1 MENKRINNIMNKNW
15 NAMESIL
22 DKEMPIQNKK
32 RRILWVW
39 IFAFGIISFSSAIY
53 VSNQNTDNNVKSKHE
68 EKFLSEE
75 STDIH
80 IASTTTE
87 NSNLNIE
94 SSTNNSPTQSKG
106 RRDKILSKSKETNF
120 TKQSIHRQKNLIVK
134 SEPDIINIAK
144 LQEDPSIMT
153 QYGTEDFEKDE
164 SHIILPEVYNV
175 DQLNAIA
182 INSLNYH
189 HNLPSMVVK
198 NNENISTFKL
208 GVITGVATTSFDA
221 ISSTYVGVQVEKGLN
236 KTLSLFSNLGW
247 RQYKGTNTNIQLNNS
262 SVKNLESATN
272 SSNLSLDRD
281 LGELIINDITKSLN
295 YAEVSGGIKYQINNK
310 LNVLGAFNLG
320 YLISESYKIDDE
332 TQALY
337 QDQTGVK
344 DLNEFLIE
352 AEQSTQHQKLTYH
365 LNLGLEYKLIRGF
378 NLYGNVH
385 HFLTSNN
392 NNTNNNNFQLSY
404 SNKNSRQ
411 WFELGLKYNFI
422 K

>member
-1 MENKRINNIMNKNW
+1 MENKRINNIMNNNW

-94 SSTNNSPTQSKG
+94 STTNNSPTQSKG

-120 TKQSIHRQKNLIVK
+120 TKQSTHKQENLFVK
-134 SEPDIINIAK
+134 REPDVIKVSKI
-144 LQEDPSIMT
+144 QESPSIMT
-153 QYGTEDFEKDE
+153 QHETEDFEKEE
-164 SHIILPEVYNV
+164 SRIILPEIYDV
-175 DQLNAIA
+175 DQLNTIA

-189 HNLPSMVVK
+189 LSLPNMVVK
-198 NNENISTFKL
+198 NNEHKSTFKL
-208 GVITGVATTSFDA
+208 GVITGLATTSFKA
-221 ISSTYVGVQVEKGLN
+221 ISSTYLGVQVEKGLN
-236 KTLSLFSNLGW
+236 KSLSLYSNLGW
-247 RQYKGTNTNIQLNNS
+247 RQYKGTNTNILLDNS
-262 SVKNLESATN
+262 SVISLESANN
-272 SSNLSLDRD
+272 SLNLDMD

-295 YAEVSGGIKYQINNK
+295 YAEVSGGIKYHIKNK
-310 LNVLGAFNLG
+310 LKVMGAFNLG
-320 YLISESYKIDDE
+320 YLISESYKIDEE

-344 DLNEFLIE
+344 DLNQFLRE

-365 LNLGLEYKLIRGF
+365 LNLGLEYKLIRDF
-378 NLYGNVH
+378 YLYGNVH
-385 HFLTSNN
+385 HYLTSNN
-392 NNTNNNNFQLSY
+392 NNFQQNY

>member
-39 IFAFGIISFSSAIY
+39 MFVFGIIAFSSAIY
-53 VSNQNTDNNVKSKHE
+53 VSNQNTDNNVKFKQE
-68 EKFLSEE
+68 EKLQSRE
-75 STDIH
+75 STNTQ
-80 IASTTTE
+80 IASNTNE
-87 NSNLNIE
+87 ISNLNIE
-94 SSTNNSPTQSKG
+94 SSANDSPTQGKG

-120 TKQSIHRQKNLIVK
+120 TKQSIHRQKNLIVN

-153 QYGTEDFEKDE
+153 QYGTEDFEKEE

-175 DQLNAIA
+175 DQLNTVA

-189 HNLPSMVVK
+189 HNLPSMTVK
-198 NNENISTFKL
+198 NNGNKSTFKL
-208 GVITGVATTSFDA
+208 GVITGVGTTSFNA
-221 ISSTYVGVQVEKGLN
+221 ISSTYLGVQVERGLN
-236 KTLSLFSNLGW
+236 KSLSLYSNLGW

-262 SVKNLESATN
+262 SVKNLESAAN
-272 SSNLSLDRD
+272 STNLSLDMD

-295 YAEVSGGIKYQINNK
+295 YAEISGGIKYRINNN
-310 LNVLGAFNLG
+310 LNIFGAFNLG
-320 YLISESYKIDDE
+320 YLMSESYKIDEE
-332 TQALY
+332 TQAHY

-344 DLNEFLIE
+344 DLNEFLVE

-365 LNLGLEYKLIRGF
+365 LNLGLEYKLIRDF
-378 NLYGNVH
+378 YLYGNVH

-392 NNTNNNNFQLSY
+392 NNTYYNTFQLNY
-404 SNKNSRQ
+404 SNKNSKQ
-411 WFELGLKYNFI
+411 WFELGLKYNFT